1 MRNTLFLLF
10 FLSITVFA
18 QETSELSVTMKNIGL
33 SYKQAVQATNKQEL
47 LSSLE
52 SLSRYS
58 LEATKETFK
67 PELKTQSLKG
77 LQKVLDTIER
87 ARQLAK
93 NGDMK
98 SAQTELKKIDSL
110 RKEYHKL
117 HEPPSIWQLIFG

>member
-52 SLSRYS
+52 LLSRYS

-67 PELKTQSLKG
+67 PELKTQSLEG
-77 LQKVLDTIER
+77 LQKVLATIER
-87 ARQLAK
+87 ARELAQ
-93 NGDMK
+93 NGNMK
-98 SAQTELKKIDSL
+98 SAQSELKKIDSL